1 MGGTL
6 CAGISGTVC
15 TGMGG
20 TLYAGIGGTV
30 WIGIGGTVWGGILN
44 LIILHLR
51 KMSYICN
58 NTYELPKTLISQLEI
73 FSKQL
78 EKYILPGNKV
88 NILSSFPPF
97 IHDYYGNE
105 NTIAKLKI

>member
-30 WIGIGGTVWGGILN
+30 WGGILT
-44 LIILHLR
+44 IHKSKKILD
-51 KMSYICN
+51 KIEYWK
-58 NTYELPKTLISQLEI
+58 EEPKI
-73 FSKQL
+73 F
-78 EKYILPGNKV
+78 
-88 NILSSFPPF
+88 
-97 IHDYYGNE
+97 
-105 NTIAKLKI
+105 